1 MFTRRTI
8 TASLA
13 ALLLCGFQAFNLHAQ
28 APPATPPAVPPTVPP
43 AAAPKIVD
51 VKDTS
56 EKVSFDAVDG
66 VKLSGYFH
74 KSKSGSDSPSIIM
87 LHPFGSDSDVVTWRD
102 TANSLA
108 EAGYN
113 VLRFDFRG
121 HGKSTGVDPSNFWN
135 PRAPWANYNIRGIGG
150 SNRGATKDNIDY
162 KEFRTNYY
170 PMLLQDIAAA
180 RSLMDLKNDNG
191 TANTS
196 TIYLVGA
203 GDAINL
209 GMAYIA
215 TEWLRE
221 RKKPNVPIPAEYV
234 STRRALFPGSD
245 PAAQDIG
252 GAVWIGPDNVKGN
265 AISYRDIKNLIISSF
280 ALKTRD
286 ETQMLFMAG
295 EKDRNG
301 TMLSK
306 MFYDQVLLV
315 DSAYGP
321 GRVKLTKPKQT
332 FIREIEKS
340 SASGIE
346 LLNGNPAADK
356 MIKDFLKAVDEE
368 RRSKTRKTV
377 DWDKPLYIDLASFGL

>member
-13 ALLLCGFQAFNLHAQ
+13 ALLLCGFQASTLLAQ
-28 APPATPPAVPPTVPP
+28 
-43 AAAPKIVD
+43 PKTDD

-56 EKVSFDAVDG
+56 EKVSFDSVDG

-74 KSKSGSDSPSIIM
+74 KSKTGTDSPSILM
-87 LHPFGSDSDVVTWRD
+87 LHPYGSDSDVVTWRD
-102 TANSLA
+102 MANSLA
-108 EAGYN
+108 DAGYN

-121 HGKSTGVDPSNFWN
+121 HGKSTSIDPSNFWN
-135 PRAPWANYNIRGIGG
+135 PRAFWANYNIRGISG

-162 KEFRTNYY
+162 KEFRTAYY

-180 RSLMDLKNDNG
+180 RSLLDIKNDNG

-196 TIYLVGA
+196 TIYIVGA

-221 RKKPNVPIPAEYV
+221 RKMPNIAIPAEYV
-234 STRRALFPGSD
+234 STRRALFPNSD

-252 GAVWIGPDNVKGN
+252 GAVWIGPDNIKGN
-265 AISYRDIKNLIISSF
+265 AIGYQDIKKMIISPF

-295 EKDRNG
+295 EKDRTG
-301 TMLSK
+301 TTLSK
-306 MFYDQVLLV
+306 MFYDQVLMV

-321 GRVKLTKPKQT
+321 GRIKLTKPKQT
-332 FIREIEKS
+332 FMRAIDKS
-340 SASGIE
+340 SASGVE
-346 LLNGNPAADK
+346 LLKGNPAADK

-368 RRSKTRKTV
+368 RRNKARKQV